1 MDYLVL
7 SEHAMSFVYTVFA
20 GTFLFDTRLIN
31 WRFDWLD
38 GLFFF
43 LFFFPDGVFCL
54 NCFKLLKKC

>member
-1 MDYLVL
+1 
-7 SEHAMSFVYTVFA
+7 MSFVYTVFA